1 MKNDRMNTS
10 ESVESAGEEMAE
22 EAKHSNETEGNTEAG
37 AADRQ
42 KEQLDI
48 PRDLSYKQIFL
59 SKGNNTLG
67 YKYLF
72 IPAVS
77 FVKISILLCTLTELL
92 WKGLPG

>member
-1 MKNDRMNTS
+1 METPAEQSKGNDHMNTS

-37 AADRQ
+37 AADCQ

-59 SKGNNTLG
+59 SNYKGNNTLG
-67 YKYLF
+67 YKYPPLY
-72 IPAVS
+72 
-77 FVKISILLCTLTELL
+77 LL
-92 WKGLPG
+92 